1 MKQAD
6 TDFRIK
12 NKNIDHPNKNEIINM
27 FRDIWYNKVK
37 KQSII
42 KSFKKAGISIKIDGG
57 EKI

>member
-12 NKNIDHPNKNEIINM
+12 NKNIRNSNENEIINM

-37 KQSII
+37 NNQL
-42 KSFKKAGISIKIDGG
+42 
-57 EKI
+57 

>member
-1 MKQAD
+1 
-6 TDFRIK
+6 
-12 NKNIDHPNKNEIINM
+12 M